1 LVFRRVNLLALAE
14 NLLALGQLAETSAS
28 PTAELPFA
36 SSFRPH
42 GVTLAPGQIISGVD
56 FGNHR
61 QRAPVVANDSVTTDE
76 DVETTI
82 DVLANDSDRD
92 GALDPSQV
100 SITWAPSYGIAVVD
114 PLTGHV
120 TYAPGANFFGSDS
133 FRYRVKDNE
142 GLSSD
147 EAIVSITVNSIN
159 DSPLASAGS
168 DQTVRLGSVAQLNA
182 SASSDLDN
190 DPLSY
195 RWIQT
200 DGSPVTLIDGN
211 SAAPS
216 FIPMKAGRYSFDLV
230 VSDGKIESVDS
241 VVIDV
246 PVFGDLNGDGYVNT
260 ADLQRLLTALDSAS
274 GGLNDP
280 FDLDGDGWISVEDLR
295 RLVRSYTRQRMGLP
309 VR

>member
-1 LVFRRVNLLALAE
+1 
-14 NLLALGQLAETSAS
+14 
-28 PTAELPFA
+28 
-36 SSFRPH
+36 
-42 GVTLAPGQIISGVD
+42 
-56 FGNHR
+56 
-61 QRAPVVANDSVTTDE
+61 
-76 DVETTI
+76 
-82 DVLANDSDRD
+82 
-92 GALDPSQV
+92 V

-200 DGSPVTLIDGN
+200 DGSPIALIDGN

-216 FIPMKAGRYSFDLV
+216 FIPMKAGRYGFDLV
-230 VSDGKIESVDS
+230 VSDGEGESIDS

-260 ADLQRLLTALDSAS
+260 ADLQRLLTVLDSAS